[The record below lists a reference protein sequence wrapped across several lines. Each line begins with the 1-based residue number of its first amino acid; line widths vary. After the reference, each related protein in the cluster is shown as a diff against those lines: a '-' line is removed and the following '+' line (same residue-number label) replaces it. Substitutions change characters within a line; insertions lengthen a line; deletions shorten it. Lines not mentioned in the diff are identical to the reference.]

1 MLFFIRSYIPDFDG
15 KIQKYFNVLDTL
27 DVSYRFIGWDR
38 IGESKKNEKN
48 ILFKKKGYIGGGLKN
63 FFNLILWN
71 IFIFITL
78 CKHHKKI
85 NIVQAIDLD
94 TAFTAFIFCKIF
106 SKKMIFDIYDKYTDT
121 HGINGKFKKILDKTE
136 NYLIKQSDLCI
147 LADEIRKKQHG
158 VDSKNIIIIENVPR
172 DTNLPNLNS
181 DIQDN
186 TKIKIGYFGVLEK
199 KHRGIEHLVN
209 SIAERNNLELHI
221 IGYGP
226 LADFISNQSNKNII
240 FYGSASLR
248 EGLSI
253 MSKMDIIVGMY
264 YKDILNHL
272 YAAPNK
278 YYEHLM
284 LGKAF
289 LTTKDIP
296 PGIKTE
302 KFNTGWSIPEG
313 ADSLNDFFDSLV
325 NKELIK
331 IKSINAKNLWENYYK
346 NYYENVYLNSYGKII
361 KNLNIS

>member
-38 IGESKKNEKN
+38 IGESKSNDKN

-78 CKHHKKI
+78 CKNHKKI
-85 NIVQAIDLD
+85 SIVQAIDLD
-94 TAFTAFIFCKIF
+94 TALTAFVFCKIF

-121 HGINGKFKKILDKTE
+121 HRIKGKFKKILDKVE
-136 NYLIKQSDLCI
+136 NHLIKQSDLCI

-158 VDSKNIIIIENVPR
+158 IDLTNIIVIENVPKEI
-172 DTNLPNLNS
+172 NISNINS
-181 DIQDN
+181 NIQDN
-186 TKIKIGYFGVLEK
+186 SKIKIGYFGVLEK
-199 KHRGIEHLVN
+199 KHRGIEDLVN
-209 SIAERNNLELHI
+209 AIRKINNLELHI

-226 LADFISNQSNKNII
+226 LDNFIINQSNNNII
-240 FYGSASLR
+240 FYGSASSKK
-248 EGLSI
+248 GLSI
-253 MSKMDIIVGMY
+253 MSRMDIIVGMY
-264 YKDILNHL
+264 YKDVLNHL

-302 KFNTGWSIPEG
+302 KFNTGWSIHEG
-313 ADSLNDFFDSLV
+313 EDSLNDFFHSLV
-325 NKELIK
+325 DKEQIK
-331 IKSINAKNLWENYYK
+331 IKSINAKKIWENHYK
-346 NYYENVYLNSYGKII
+346 NYYEDVYLGIYGKII
-361 KNLNIS
+361 KKMKS